1 MIALMREDDE
11 SSSESVSVE
20 VEALVEGIC
29 TGFVDEAFVFDRRLI
44 KAL

>member
-20 VEALVEGIC
+20 VEVEG
-29 TGFVDEAFVFDRRLI
+29 TRFVDEMFVDDRRVI

>member
-11 SSSESVSVE
+11 SLSESVSVE
-20 VEALVEGIC
+20 VEVEGTC
-29 TGFVDEAFVFDRRLI
+29 TRFVDEVFVDDRRLI